1 MSIVHLGDIPLPQ
14 RNLKCLYVLGFPS
27 VERPCSKLIYLHRKG
42 PQVKKYSLTALLL
55 STLFAATS
63 WAQDSG
69 ETKVQLYNG
78 FGLDTAVVKWT
89 VKRYDGLQTVKITN
103 AVFMPWGSAV
113 EFCRQNFGGHSGWRL
128 ATRRD
133 AERFVNV
140 TGAKS
145 ELFWIDERDTTY
157 FLAPSRPQPEVRTR
171 DHYPIESSDRQFLPL
186 CVADGPA
193 ATPAVSPARFYLRLT
208 QPLYELDDKRVELN
222 KSAPGSAE
230 ARKAGAEYAAL
241 QAAAMS
247 KMNEFRLQLEKS
259 SPDSKDARIAG
270 IYYREMLLEASKI
283 EWGTK
288 PAISKDVVAA
298 AEKEWQARV
307 RENEDPMPSERL
319 YRALAKVADAT
330 KQDKGNKLTDGSN
343 RPVLTRVEAKQPSA
357 EDIPAREKAQAVER
371 KRKADEAA
379 IVRAREAEDKKKSQA
394 REEVLRASCMKPENR
409 NNCECGRFYPGS
421 SGGTCSR

>member
-1 MSIVHLGDIPLPQ
+1 MSRVRSIA
-14 RNLKCLYVLGFPS
+14 LGFLVSLSAGYSVADTCWIETVSYFNTMPGDPS
-27 VERPCSKLIYLHRKG
+27 PIVLLEPMGIEVAVDESGDRYVRHDEGFRIQRLI
-42 PQVKKYSLTALLL
+42 TAFVTPRMNEVWDRFPRFRGSPLKIASRYYCISDEAELL
-55 STLFAATS
+55 SRRARWTDPMSMRVTLSGDWTKALNAPAT
-63 WAQDSG
+63 A
-69 ETKVQLYNG
+69 
-78 FGLDTAVVKWT
+78 
-89 VKRYDGLQTVKITN
+89 
-103 AVFMPWGSAV
+103 
-113 EFCRQNFGGHSGWRL
+113 
-128 ATRRD
+128 
-133 AERFVNV
+133 
-140 TGAKS
+140 
-145 ELFWIDERDTTY
+145 
-157 FLAPSRPQPEVRTR
+157 
-171 DHYPIESSDRQFLPL
+171 
-186 CVADGPA
+186 
-193 ATPAVSPARFYLRLT
+193 AVSPARFYLRLT

-357 EDIPAREKAQAVER
+357 EDIAAREKAQAVER